1 MKSFFDRVVEPELLD
16 VLPPEDKSAQR
27 SRRDLRRLNWW
38 MNHSRT
44 LARLLRQNLKPSETL
59 RIAEI
64 GAGDGHF
71 LFSVARRLHHQW
83 PSAEVTLV
91 DRLNAFSPRIRE
103 DFSNLGW
110 RGRTEI
116 AEVNEWLQSLPPD
129 STDVIVSNLF
139 LHQFKTEELTE
150 MLRMAA
156 RSTHLFIALE
166 PSRSWI
172 PRFCGNFLWTLGCSS
187 VTRHDAGISI
197 RAGFSDRELS
207 DLWPDQTKWSLTE
220 RPLGLFSHLF
230 VARQKD

>member
-1 MKSFFDRVVEPELLD
+1 MKKFFERVVEPELLD

-38 MNHSRT
+38 MNHSRRM
-44 LARLLRQNLKPSETL
+44 ARLLRENLKPSGVL

-71 LFSVARRLHHQW
+71 LFSVARRMHRQW
-83 PSAEVTLV
+83 PNAEVTLV

-103 DFSNLGW
+103 EFGDLGW
-110 RGRTEI
+110 HARTEM
-116 AEVNEWLQSLPPD
+116 AEVNQWLQQLPPD
-129 STDVIVSNLF
+129 ASDVIVSNLF
-139 LHQFKTEELTE
+139 LHQFQTGELTE

-156 RSTHLFIALE
+156 RSTRLFIALE

-197 RAGFSDRELS
+197 RAGFSGSELS
-207 DLWPDQTKWSLTE
+207 PLWPDKAKWSLIE
-220 RPLGLFSHLF
+220 RPMGLFSHLF
-230 VARQKD
+230 VARRKD